1 MTYFRMGEINLSQS
15 HLHPFRLRMK
25 AAFAGAL
32 AVSCCLLISF
42 TSAQAGPGYG
52 DVHGVTLNALGA
64 PLPRVQVLVHSVEDN
79 TDRDIIS
86 DDDGTFVVANLLPG
100 RYQLRA
106 TKGGLASSSV
116 TTVDLAPQQNLRVDM
131 TLVPAGGSKASG
143 DPNLTA
149 DLHTPAT
156 TGNSGEG
163 PLTDREKLLLE
174 RLDRLEKRLE
184 AMEAK
189 QASVATPAA
198 PAQPAPVV
206 SQAKTSAAT
215 VAATQ
220 PAPVG
225 STTPGAASVV
235 TPAQPAPVAIEA
247 KTSVA
252 TVAATQPAPATAAS
266 PGGASTAAPIKHV
279 LLASLEGAIGIKS
292 AEKPAPLPIQTN
304 GQETASA
311 KPAPQHVLPEAL
323 EAPDATPA
331 PNSDTVYSWAD
342 FTWLNG
348 TPRNKDTVLDTKYFT
363 PEVRFDTNFMEDFN
377 QPLDHT
383 MGGATESFRSGE
395 FQVEQISVGGDFHWQ
410 NVRGRILTMDGLFA
424 TTTPRNDA
432 SAGVGQWDVRGAYKY
447 VSEAYGGYHFN
458 VNHGLNV
465 DAGIFVSYI
474 GLFSYY
480 NFDNWTYQPS
490 FVSSNT
496 PWFFNGLRIQWF
508 PTSKLKIE
516 PWIVN
521 GWQSYNRYNS
531 HMGLGGQILYR
542 PKEWLSL
549 VFNQYGYGQDNLG
562 LPTVQRIHTD
572 DSIEVKYFDHPK
584 SNYIDKM
591 AFSLTGDLGCQYGPG
606 FRCTG
611 GATKDSFA
619 GWMLYNRLW
628 FGKDKYALSFGG
640 GRMNNPGRYLTL
652 LPPIN
657 GADAI
662 SGSPYFTEN
671 PGQSANMWDSSLGF
685 QWMPKQYITW
695 WVETGYRYSN
705 VPYWTG
711 RHGITPPGGNN
722 GSPQY
727 LVCSTGSTAGTSD
740 LTAAEAACGGGVG
753 SVWFPDLRNSQATV
767 SAGIMVKF

>member
-1 MTYFRMGEINLSQS
+1 MTYFRMGEITLSQS
-15 HLHPFRLRMK
+15 QLHPFRLRME
-25 AAFAGAL
+25 AAFSGAL
-32 AVSCCLLISF
+32 AAACCLLISF
-42 TSAQAGPGYG
+42 SSAQAGQGYG

-64 PLPRVQVLVHSVEDN
+64 PLARVQVSVHNVEDN
-79 TDRDIIS
+79 TDRNIIS

-106 TKGGLASSSV
+106 TKGGLASTSV

-149 DLHTPAT
+149 DLRTPAAA
-156 TGNSGEG
+156 GNSAEP

-189 QASVATPAA
+189 QASAATPVAA
-198 PAQPAPVV
+198 AQPAPVA
-206 SQAKTSAAT
+206 SPAKSSVTA
-215 VAATQ
+215 VAAVQ
-220 PAPVG
+220 PTSVA
-225 STTPGAASVV
+225 STSPGTASVV
-235 TPAQPAPVAIEA
+235 TPAQPAPVAVPA

-252 TVAATQPAPATAAS
+252 TVAANQPAPVTAAS
-266 PGGASTAAPIKHV
+266 PGAASSPAPIKHV

-292 AEKPAPLPIQTN
+292 AEKPSPLPIQPN
-304 GQETASA
+304 GQETVAA

-331 PNSDTVYSWAD
+331 PNSDTVYTWAD

-348 TPRNKDTVLDTKYFT
+348 TPRNKDTVLDTKFFT
-363 PEVRFDTNFMEDFN
+363 PEVRFDTHFMDDTN
-377 QPLDHT
+377 QPVDHT

-395 FQVEQISVGGDFHWQ
+395 IQVEQISVGGDFHWQ

-480 NFDNWTYQPS
+480 NFDNWIYQPS
-490 FVSSNT
+490 YVSSNT

-508 PTSKLKIE
+508 PTKKLKIE
-516 PWIVN
+516 PWIIN

-531 HMGLGGQILYR
+531 HMGLEGRFSTGRRNGCRWSSI
-542 PKEWLSL
+542 
-549 VFNQYGYGQDNLG
+549 NMG
-562 LPTVQRIHTD
+562 TD
-572 DSIEVKYFDHPK
+572 
-584 SNYIDKM
+584 
-591 AFSLTGDLGCQYGPG
+591 
-606 FRCTG
+606 R
-611 GATKDSFA
+611 
-619 GWMLYNRLW
+619 
-628 FGKDKYALSFGG
+628 
-640 GRMNNPGRYLTL
+640 
-652 LPPIN
+652 
-657 GADAI
+657 
-662 SGSPYFTEN
+662 
-671 PGQSANMWDSSLGF
+671 
-685 QWMPKQYITW
+685 ITW
-695 WVETGYRYSN
+695 DCPTSN
-705 VPYWTG
+705 VS
-711 RHGITPPGGNN
+711 TPMI
-722 GSPQY
+722 
-727 LVCSTGSTAGTSD
+727 A
-740 LTAAEAACGGGVG
+740 
-753 SVWFPDLRNSQATV
+753 RR
-767 SAGIMVKF
+767 